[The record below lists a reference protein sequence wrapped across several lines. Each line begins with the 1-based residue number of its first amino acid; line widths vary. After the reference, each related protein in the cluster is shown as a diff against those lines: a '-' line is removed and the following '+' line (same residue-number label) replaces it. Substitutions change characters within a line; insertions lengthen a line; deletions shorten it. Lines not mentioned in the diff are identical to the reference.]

1 MGIGMSKNRIQCT
14 IAGKEMEESSNTDTD
29 DEDDDM
35 EVEGGDGRAEYREEE
50 KEDVS
55 ESDEENEGKCTQS
68 TVSKDP
74 RAATSLKRTQRIA
87 FGKKVDEPE
96 KKKVILSTGKT
107 TIHERIKGKSPKP
120 EAKPTGS
127 GETVGEEKGKTLM
140 ELLELEMRARA
151 IKALLMKAGKE
162 EGEAESLAIEEALE
176 EAKEKEKDKDSEKEK
191 GAEST
196 QEEKNDEVA
205 EKVDKAKGSEDEEME
220 VEDEEKKKGEGYQSS
235 FDESWKRGRRSR
247 ISCY

>member
-107 TIHERIKGKSPKP
+107 TIHERVKGKSPKP

-176 EAKEKEKDKDSEKEK
+176 EAKEKEKDKGTEPK
-191 GAEST
+191 
-196 QEEKNDEVA
+196 EEKKVEEA
-205 EKVDKAKGSEDEEME
+205 ETDKEERKRSYRKRKGSEDEEME
-220 VEDEEKKKGEGYQSS
+220 VEDKKEESEGEEEEETNERVFQV
-235 FDESWKRGRRSR
+235 KT
-247 ISCY
+247 